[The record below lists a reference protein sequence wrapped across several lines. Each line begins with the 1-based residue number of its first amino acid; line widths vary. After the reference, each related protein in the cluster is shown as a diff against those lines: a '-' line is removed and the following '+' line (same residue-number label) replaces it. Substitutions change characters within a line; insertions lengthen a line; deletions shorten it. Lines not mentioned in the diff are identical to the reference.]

1 MLVLAGIL
9 PDFRLQS
16 PDGDSATTIAVTAA
30 VGAGVF
36 GVLSALAWPL
46 LVRLLLLVPALVL
59 GLLVF
64 FLNGS
69 LLLLALRLNPS
80 GQSEAAPETAVIVA
94 AVMSAVAS
102 ATGGALAVRDDD
114 AYRRRLYRLA
124 DRRRRGGPACPSAH
138 GTVFLQL
145 DGVGHDVLVAAVG
158 KGLMPTIARWLGHD
172 TGHDAGQ
179 KAGQHGM
186 EHGSRH
192 GVREHAGRGAGHGM
206 AHGAGNG
213 AGLGPGHGMAH
224 GTGDGAGLGAGRGV
238 ARGAGDSAG
247 LGAGHDVEDG
257 AGHAVGQGSGD
268 DAGHSAVHR
277 AAHGMA
283 RGAGDGAG
291 LGPGHGMA
299 YGAGDGAGHAV
310 GPGSGDGAGHDTMH
324 RAGHGMRSLVPGHG
338 AVEDAGRGTGH
349 GDAHGTGHHPGHS
362 TAHGPGTGPAYG
374 LRASTAHGPDASTA
388 PGPGTSSAHGPGP
401 GSAHGRG
408 PGPGHLPGQSSRP
421 RPRPTHRLT
430 PWRTDWSSQTGA
442 SQLGILHGSNHDVP
456 AFRWYEKETREVMV
470 CNRPTSAAELQ
481 RRAVERT
488 GDGGLLSADG
498 ASRGNLFGGG
508 ADEQALVLS
517 IATRRRSPANRS
529 RAGYF
534 AYFSDPANAVRTA
547 LSFVAEA
554 AREVGQS
561 TRARLRKERPR
572 VARGGL
578 YPFIRAFATV
588 VERDVVVAAVMGD
601 LLAGRTAVYADLVA
615 YDEVAHHSGPLGRD
629 AEQVLARLDRS
640 LALIEKVAEHA
651 PRPYRIV
658 VLSDH
663 GQSPGET
670 FRARYGLTLGDLV
683 RAGCGLPVPRRAE
696 RTHSGAEA
704 RAAVRAAL
712 RRPVEEGDERHR
724 PTPDSEP
731 VVLASGNLGLVSFP
745 DVPHRM
751 SKEEMDAR
759 HPALL
764 TTLANHP
771 GIGFLLVRSEEHG
784 GVVLGPYG
792 TEIPVDRLDEEPG
805 PLAGFGPGAVE
816 AVRRTHSF
824 PHTADIMVNSFHDPA
839 DGEVLSFE
847 EQIGS
852 HGGLGGAQ
860 AKPFLLSPLALSAP
874 VADGEDLIGAEHV
887 HRVLR
892 RWLRESDGPQVPLEP
907 AREERAA

>member
-1 MLVLAGIL
+1 MRGVRAGRWRRAVSQAGRSVAVWGVSTVTMLVLAGIL

-36 GVLSALAWPL
+36 GLLSALAWPL

-69 LLLLALRLNPS
+69 LLLLTLRLNPS

-102 ATGGALAVRDDD
+102 ATGAALAVRDDD

-124 DRRRRGGPACPSAH
+124 DRRRRRTGPACPATH

-145 DGVGHDVLVAAVG
+145 DGVGHDVLVAAVD
-158 KGLMPTIARWLGHD
+158 KGLMPTIGRWLGH
-172 TGHDAGQ
+172 
-179 KAGQHGM
+179 
-186 EHGSRH
+186 
-192 GVREHAGRGAGHGM
+192 
-206 AHGAGNG
+206 
-213 AGLGPGHGMAH
+213 
-224 GTGDGAGLGAGRGV
+224 
-238 ARGAGDSAG
+238 
-247 LGAGHDVEDG
+247 
-257 AGHAVGQGSGD
+257 
-268 DAGHSAVHR
+268 
-277 AAHGMA
+277 
-283 RGAGDGAG
+283 
-291 LGPGHGMA
+291 
-299 YGAGDGAGHAV
+299 
-310 GPGSGDGAGHDTMH
+310 
-324 RAGHGMRSLVPGHG
+324 
-338 AVEDAGRGTGH
+338 
-349 GDAHGTGHHPGHS
+349 
-362 TAHGPGTGPAYG
+362 
-374 LRASTAHGPDASTA
+374 
-388 PGPGTSSAHGPGP
+388 GPGP
-401 GSAHGRG
+401 DRRH
-408 PGPGHLPGQSSRP
+408 
-421 RPRPTHRLT
+421 PRPTHRLT

-456 AFRWYEKETREVMV
+456 AFRWYEKDSREVMV

-517 IATRRRSPANRS
+517 IATRRRSPETRS

-547 LSFVAEA
+547 LSFVAEV
-554 AREVGQS
+554 AREIGQS
-561 TRARLRKERPR
+561 TRARLRKQRPR

-601 LLAGRTAVYADLVA
+601 MLAGRSAVYADLVA
-615 YDEVAHHSGPLGRD
+615 YDEVAHHSGPLSRD
-629 AEQVLARLDRS
+629 AEQVLARLDRA
-640 LALIEKVAEHA
+640 LALIETVAEHA

-712 RRPVEEGDERHR
+712 RRPVEEGGEQHR
-724 PTPDSEP
+724 PSRRSEP

-751 SKEEMDAR
+751 SKEEIDAR
-759 HPALL
+759 YPALL

-784 GVVLGPYG
+784 GVVLGAHG
-792 TEIPVDRLDEEPG
+792 AQIPVDRLDEEPG
-805 PLAGFGPGAVE
+805 PLAGLGPGAAE

-839 DGEVLSFE
+839 DGEVLAFE

-860 AKPFLLSPLALSAP
+860 SKPFLLSPLALSAP
-874 VADGEDLIGAEHV
+874 VADGEDLTGAEHV

-892 RWLRESDGPQVPLEP
+892 RWLRESDGPQVPLET
-907 AREERAA
+907 ASEERAA